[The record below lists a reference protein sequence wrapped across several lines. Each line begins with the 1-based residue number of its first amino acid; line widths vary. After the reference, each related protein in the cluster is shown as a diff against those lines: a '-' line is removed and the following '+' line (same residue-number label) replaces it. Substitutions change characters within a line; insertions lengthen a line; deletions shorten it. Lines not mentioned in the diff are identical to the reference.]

1 MVIPD
6 NVLESLCLPGPQYD
20 LCQVEVKPCWTFKP
34 SMKAGT
40 AGLMAPLTNTCRLD
54 FLKAKNRWW
63 KCSECRVRQ
72 LSNSFLQIPFVF
84 LKAFLFCCGH
94 LLWMNCCWMNC
105 FWMNCCWMNCV
116 WMNCPSSPDSDP
128 DPDPDPDPDTEVPY
142 RAVRVLCW
150 DNF

>member
-1 MVIPD
+1 MTLAYTSFGLPFS
-6 NVLESLCLPGPQYD
+6 VLVNTAFEQAMAGGGGR
-20 LCQVEVKPCWTFKP
+20 
-34 SMKAGT
+34 GT
-40 AGLMAPLTNTCRLD
+40 AELD
-54 FLKAKNRWW
+54 FLKANNKWW
-63 KCSECRVRQ
+63 NCSEWRVRQ

-128 DPDPDPDPDTEVPY
+128 DPDPDPDPDSEVPY

-150 DNF
+150 DNH